1 MSNPYPPDPN
11 GSSSSYD
18 PYRQPAETYPQYNQP
33 SDPYSQYSQSEN
45 PYSQPQNPYVQ
56 PNLSAP
62 YVPPV
67 QPVYVQPVIIAQPTN
82 GKATAS
88 LVLGLLSLLLWVLTG
103 IPAVIL
109 GHMALNEINASNG
122 TQGGKGSAIAGLVL
136 GYIAVGIL
144 AICIFCYLLGG
155 LASLGTSR

>member
-1 MSNPYPPDPN
+1 MSNPYSPDPY

-18 PYRQPAETYPQYNQP
+18 PYSKPAETYPQYSQ
-33 SDPYSQYSQSEN
+33 SGDPYSQYSQSQN
-45 PYSQPQNPYVQ
+45 PYSQPSPPPPYT
-56 PNLSAP
+56 
-62 YVPPV
+62 PPA

-82 GKATAS
+82 GKATAA
-88 LVLGLLSLLLWVLTG
+88 LVLGLLSFLFWFLTG

-122 TQGGKGSAIAGLVL
+122 TQGGKGSAIAGLIL
-136 GYIAVGIL
+136 GYIAVGFL

-155 LASLGTSR
+155 LASLTSPR